1 MSPFTSG
8 IYAVPASGGPPR
20 EVTKTG
26 SSAGDRVHFWPV
38 VLPHNN
44 GLIFT
49 VWTGKS
55 FNETRIEVLS
65 FKTGK
70 RKILI
75 DGGTD
80 AHYLANGISLIE
92 QYV

>member
-1 MSPFTSG
+1 VSPFTSG
-8 IYAVPASGGPPR
+8 IYAVPASGGAAAAGGKDRLKCRRPR
-20 EVTKTG
+20 
-26 SSAGDRVHFWPV
+26 SLWPV